1 MNKDPES
8 WARVSVDAVCA
19 GSSAQ
24 VRNVLAMALDDI
36 RTLSMQMNS
45 WRELALVRGR
55 TLEQIAADLWRADNP
70 DASVFD
76 CDANTK
82 EFYRA
87 RARRLEAGLKED

>member
-8 WARVSVDAVCA
+8 WTRVSVDAVCA
-19 GSSAQ
+19 GSPAQ
-24 VRNVLAMALDDI
+24 IRNVLGMALEDI
-36 RTLSMQMNS
+36 STLAMQVYY
-45 WRELALVRGR
+45 WREIAKVRGR

-76 CDANTK
+76 CDVSTK
-82 EFYRA
+82 DYYRE

>member
-8 WARVSVDAVCA
+8 WARVSVDAVCD
-19 GSSAQ
+19 GSPAQ
-24 VRNVLAMALDDI
+24 FRNVLGMALDDI
-36 RTLSMQMNS
+36 STLAMQVYY
-45 WRELALVRGR
+45 WQEIAKVRGR